1 MQAYILREKFLDF
14 FKSKKHKIVDS
25 DTLVPKDDPTVLFTP
40 AGMNQFKKEF
50 LGLDSGF
57 KRAATCQRCLRTDDL
72 DKVGKT
78 PGHHTFFEMLGNF
91 SFGDYFKKE
100 AISWAWEFLTEELKI
115 KKEKLWVSVYEDDS
129 EAYKIWKDLIKVP
142 AEKIIKL
149 GDKENFWPSEAK
161 KKGPNGPCGPCSEI
175 FFDQGSNIGCK
186 KPDCDPSCDCGRFVE
201 VWNLVFTQFNRR
213 EGGVLEP
220 LPKKNIDTGM
230 GLERLAAVVQGVYS
244 NFETDLF
251 QPIIKEIEEGQSP
264 SGTVP
269 QKDLVYAVADHIRA
283 IAFAIYDGVLPSN
296 EARGYVVRKLI
307 RKSTLHLRTL
317 RFTPLET
324 IGRQE
329 KDKMSLTGFTQPFLY
344 KLVPVLAQ
352 IMEPYYPELQERKEN
367 ISEIILAEEKNFI
380 EILDS
385 IKEFTENEKKPILE
399 SAKRDKSTQP
409 PNTTGMVL
417 ASAKTSSTIAI
428 TAVRLYETNGL
439 PIEETLPEFYKV
451 IEFVGVQRDDKT
463 TKRDIEA
470 NLNKLKE
477 LSKSQSKMKGD
488 VFSDKDMLY
497 YVKATQFF
505 GYKDYSTKAK
515 IIKIIKDNTETK
527 KIQKGERVSI
537 ILDKSVFYPES
548 GGQVQD
554 TGEII
559 KGKNI
564 FEVLDTKKIGKV
576 ILHHGQVKSG
586 SFKKGDLITA
596 KINLE
601 RRLSIARN
609 HTATHLLQAALRKVL
624 GAHVKQQGSLVAQD
638 RLRFDFTHFKDIN
651 KEELYRIEE
660 VVNSYIINNYEL
672 TAKHMP
678 LSEAKRKGALAFF
691 AEKYE
696 SKVRVVSIGEFSQEL
711 CAGTHLDS
719 TGQIGIFKIVREGS
733 VAQGIRR
740 IEAVTGTFAYKAVK
754 EEESII
760 ADISSALGVPQDNIA
775 EELKKRLA
783 RVKELEKKLSLQ
795 KFNTLK
801 TSIEEDINK
810 KEIIN
815 GINFITHVDIDANSV
830 RKAIDLIKENLQE
843 NTVIAS
849 STGTNLENQVFLA
862 IGVTGDLLDK
872 GLDASELI
880 KFITVEIGGS
890 GGGRKDFAQAGGNKP
905 QNYKTAI
912 QKLKEIISNL
922 KI

>member
-317 RFTPLET
+317 RFT
-324 IGRQE
+324 
-329 KDKMSLTGFTQPFLY
+329 QPFLY

-367 ISEIILAEEKNFI
+367 IAEIILAEEKNFI
-380 EILDS
+380 ATLDAS
-385 IKEFTENEKKPILE
+385 NKLFTEKLSGFLLKPDPEGTGSVVFQLYDTYGIPVEITIDWLKKQGFKNLPASINVINKKLE
-399 SAKRDKSTQP
+399 EQKTRSKLQST
-409 PNTTGMVL
+409 
-417 ASAKTSSTIAI
+417 
-428 TAVRLYETNGL
+428 
-439 PIEETLPEFYKV
+439 
-451 IEFVGVQRDDKT
+451 
-463 TKRDIEA
+463 
-470 NLNKLKE
+470 
-477 LSKSQSKMKGD
+477 MKGE
-488 VFSDKDMLY
+488 VFG
-497 YVKATQFF
+497 VKGLDYGVKETKFL

-564 FEVLDTKKIGKV
+564 LEVLDTKKIGKV

-596 KINLE
+596 KINLG

-638 RLRFDFTHFKDIN
+638 KLRFDFTHFKDIN

-740 IEAVTGTFAYKAVK
+740 IEAVTGKEAYKIIK
-754 EEESII
+754 SEEELIS
-760 ADISSALGVPQDNIA
+760 DISSVLRVPQEKIVQ
-775 EELKKRLA
+775 ELQKRLSW
-783 RVKELEKKLSLQ
+783 VKELEKQLEGR
-795 KFNTLK
+795 KFDMLK
-801 TSIEEDINK
+801 TSVDDDIKNKEDIN
-810 KEIIN
+810 
-815 GINFITHVDIDANSV
+815 GIYFITHIDDNVNSV
-830 RKAIDLIKENLQE
+830 RRAVDLIKEKVKENAVIVSTTGLNLQ
-843 NTVIAS
+843 S
-849 STGTNLENQVFLA
+849 QVFF
-862 IGVTGDLLDK
+862 VTAATQDLCEK
-872 GLDASELI
+872 GIDVSKLI
-880 KFITVEIGGS
+880 KEINAEIGGS